1 MKKPTEWENIY
12 IWCDQ
17 QRLFCKIYKEFIPIN
32 IKTKTTQSIKWAED
46 LTDIS
51 LKKTDDGQKHMK
63 KDTEHH

>member
-1 MKKPTEWENIY
+1 MQLYIEN
-12 IWCDQ
+12 
-17 QRLFCKIYKEFIPIN
+17 
-32 IKTKTTQSIKWAED
+32 TTQSIKWAED